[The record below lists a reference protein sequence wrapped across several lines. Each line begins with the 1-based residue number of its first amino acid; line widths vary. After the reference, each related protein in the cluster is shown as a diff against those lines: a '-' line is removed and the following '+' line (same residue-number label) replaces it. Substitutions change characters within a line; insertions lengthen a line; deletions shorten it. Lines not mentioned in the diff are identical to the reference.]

1 MKKFTA
7 ILVLVVMCLAAC
19 VFFTGCTDSSTP
31 AASEPS
37 VSATTAAAS
46 SALYK
51 AGDIIKNPASTS
63 PIGVLIIRYDAAAD
77 SYERAYIYPNSDG
90 SWGYRMDSNT
100 VTVSRANIEKIYTQ
114 KISNMAV
121 SSVPVS
127 APTTITSVVTA
138 QTTSS
143 VATTSTTTTATTTLG
158 LAPKV
163 KGIEPDKGTAA
174 TTVTITEL
182 TGSNFVS
189 GANVTL
195 KKGSTI
201 ITATDVDVDSSAEIS
216 CKIAIPAGTTGGY
229 WDVVV
234 TNLDKQ
240 SDTYESGFYIIT
252 SDVTAT
258 ATTTTAPA
266 VNTLVKIT
274 QLRDNVVVTGGS
286 DFTTPN
292 PLLIYGTNLSSASNM
307 ILTKGTSKIT
317 GTGYSNPSTSSAQ
330 AVFTIP
336 SGTVSP
342 GSSTAIYTVQ
352 VVDSSG
358 NVLAT
363 LADAL
368 TIRYA

>member
-51 AGDIIKNPASTS
+51 AGDIVKNPASTS
-63 PIGVLIIRYDAAAD
+63 PIAVLIIKYDTAAD

-127 APTTITSVVTA
+127 APTTSTAVVT

-143 VATTSTTTTATTTLG
+143 VATTSTTSTTTTTLG

-182 TGSNFVS
+182 TGQNFVS
-189 GANVTL
+189 PANVSL
-195 KKGSTI
+195 KKGSTTI
-201 ITATDVDVDSSAEIS
+201 AATDVKLDALGIIS

-229 WDVVV
+229 WDVIV
-234 TNLDKQ
+234 TNPDKQ
-240 SDTYESGFYIIT
+240 YGSYQNGFYIVA

-274 QLRDNVVVTGGS
+274 QIQDTLLVTGGTETS
-286 DFTTPN
+286 KEVTV
-292 PLLIYGTNLSSASNM
+292 LGTNLSAASKM
-307 ILTKGTSKIT
+307 KLIKGSTTITS
-317 GTGYSNPSTSSAQ
+317 TGY
-330 AVFTIP
+330 IP
-336 SGTVSP
+336 SGGNAKGIFIIPAGNLGDYYVSV
-342 GSSTAIYTVQ
+342 T
-352 VVDSSG
+352 DSG
-358 NVLAT
+358 DTVLAT
-363 LADAL
+363 SSGTLK
-368 TIRYA
+368 IQ